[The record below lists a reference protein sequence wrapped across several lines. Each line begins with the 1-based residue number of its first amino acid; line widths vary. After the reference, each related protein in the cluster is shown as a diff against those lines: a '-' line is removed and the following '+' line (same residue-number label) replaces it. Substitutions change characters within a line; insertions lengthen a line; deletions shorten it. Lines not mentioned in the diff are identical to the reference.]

1 MPWLLGLFGLLALLP
16 APELVSVLASVLA
29 SVAMIVAGLV
39 NRSRGGL
46 ARYNGLKAADWGL
59 TYLLATIVLYSFAA
73 SMEHGVDPSGAVPD
87 FSFIVYL
94 FYIALVLMA
103 LMSVFHVAY
112 CIYAGVCA
120 QSGRR
125 VGFSGIPFFSRGLGT
140 VA

>member
-1 MPWLLGLFGLLALLP
+1 M
-16 APELVSVLASVLA
+16 
-29 SVAMIVAGLV
+29 
-39 NRSRGGL
+39 
-46 ARYNGLKAADWGL
+46 
-59 TYLLATIVLYSFAA
+59 LYSFAA
-73 SMEHGVDPSGAVPD
+73 SMEQGVDPFGAVPD

-125 VGFSGIPFFSRGLGT
+125 VGFSGIPFFSRGLGA